1 MIINLNSV
9 IFVSQLKTKQLLV
22 KEDRIRVKKN
32 YYNLYSRQQT
42 TRNNSAIYKT
52 LDKNLK
58 SAFKFRLFNRNQR
71 SQRSRLHTGRSASQT
86 ERIRAWALP
95 KLRQE

>member
-42 TRNNSAIYKT
+42 TRNN
-52 LDKNLK
+52 
-58 SAFKFRLFNRNQR
+58 
-71 SQRSRLHTGRSASQT
+71 
-86 ERIRAWALP
+86 
-95 KLRQE
+95 